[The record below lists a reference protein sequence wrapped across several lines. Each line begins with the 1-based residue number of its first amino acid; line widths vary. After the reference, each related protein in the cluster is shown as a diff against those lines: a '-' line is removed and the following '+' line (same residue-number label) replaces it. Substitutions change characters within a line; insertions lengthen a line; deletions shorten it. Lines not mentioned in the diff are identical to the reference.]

1 MNNSNELHKFL
12 VDKLKNEVTNA
23 LELHS
28 FMASMLFMV
37 ELLCDLYLETSML
50 DQEGMQRFREL
61 KDCLQNLKANRPTGI
76 MH

>member
-1 MNNSNELHKFL
+1 
-12 VDKLKNEVTNA
+12 
-23 LELHS
+23 
-28 FMASMLFMV
+28 MASMLLMV